1 MDIWKHLPCRL
12 HWWLLGMPGTTA
24 AIGDI
29 TQALARFLSFVL
41 RALATL
47 WCCSRMAQNEA

>member
-1 MDIWKHLPCRL
+1 M
-12 HWWLLGMPGTTA
+12 LGMPGTAA

-29 TQALARFLSFVL
+29 TQALAQFLSFVL
-41 RALATL
+41 QALVTL

>member
-1 MDIWKHLPCRL
+1 M
-12 HWWLLGMPGTTA
+12 LGMPGIAA

-29 TQALARFLSFVL
+29 TQALARFQSFVL